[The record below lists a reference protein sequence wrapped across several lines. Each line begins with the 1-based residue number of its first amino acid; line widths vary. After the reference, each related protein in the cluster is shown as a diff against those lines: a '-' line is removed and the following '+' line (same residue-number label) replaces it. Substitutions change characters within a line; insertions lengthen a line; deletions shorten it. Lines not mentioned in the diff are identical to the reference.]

1 MKKKVLFVHHSSTIG
16 GAGLSG
22 LNVLKSL
29 NQEQYDITVYCTSD
43 EQNSMIKLFKENGVN
58 VIEGINSPKIILH
71 FSGSE
76 YMFISP
82 FFLKSVYDVIRDI
95 PKIKEVIVATDPD
108 VVVMNS
114 MTLFWIAMI
123 AKRIGKE
130 TILFFRETYTKGLFG
145 FRTYLIQ
152 RLINKYVDKVSFI
165 NSYENKQSVWIKTYK
180 QTIYNAIDDEAYRL
194 LTREDS
200 KKFLQLNTGSFYI
213 LYVGGMTE
221 YKGAVIAI
229 NAMKYISNPEIKL
242 VFVGYN
248 WNGKPIKLKD
258 KKGILR
264 KIKFLLGANYE
275 TNVINRIINERLQE
289 RILFFPNQKNIA
301 PFYKACDCLIQPITK
316 PHQAR
321 PVFEAGFSR
330 IPVIITDFPQINE
343 LCDEENSYLFEN
355 KNSKKLAEK
364 IMQVYN
370 FPLDAQLKVENNYKR
385 VVERHSF
392 SKYKIQIN
400 KLFQH
405 HT

>member
-1 MKKKVLFVHHSSTIG
+1 
-16 GAGLSG
+16 
-22 LNVLKSL
+22 
-29 NQEQYDITVYCTSD
+29 
-43 EQNSMIKLFKENGVN
+43 
-58 VIEGINSPKIILH
+58 
-71 FSGSE
+71 
-76 YMFISP
+76 
-82 FFLKSVYDVIRDI
+82 
-95 PKIKEVIVATDPD
+95 
-108 VVVMNS
+108 
-114 MTLFWIAMI
+114 
-123 AKRIGKE
+123 
-130 TILFFRETYTKGLFG
+130 
-145 FRTYLIQ
+145 
-152 RLINKYVDKVSFI
+152 
-165 NSYENKQSVWIKTYK
+165 
-180 QTIYNAIDDEAYRL
+180 
-194 LTREDS
+194 
-200 KKFLQLNTGSFYI
+200 
-213 LYVGGMTE
+213 MTE